1 MNPRVSTHDPIL
13 DARVGSP
20 SAFDAEAA
28 SLVRELAAT
37 APEAADRLQEL
48 LELPAE
54 ELLQRLLGPG
64 PDDPDGPDQ
73 WVGYAS
79 PTTLA

>member
-1 MNPRVSTHDPIL
+1 MNARIDTHDPTSDAVSGISPAL
-13 DARVGSP
+13 DP
-20 SAFDAEAA
+20 QAA
-28 SLVRELAAT
+28 VLVRELAAT

-48 LELPAE
+48 LDLPAE

-64 PDDPDGPDQ
+64 PDDPDGPNE
-73 WVGYAS
+73 WLGYAS